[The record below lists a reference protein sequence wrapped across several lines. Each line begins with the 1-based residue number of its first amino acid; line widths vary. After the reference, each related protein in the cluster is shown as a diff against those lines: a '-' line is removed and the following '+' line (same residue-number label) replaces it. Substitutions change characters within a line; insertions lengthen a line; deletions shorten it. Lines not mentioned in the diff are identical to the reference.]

1 MGIEIF
7 LGNVAFTHK
16 KLCDEIGKGLAE
28 KIKDKT
34 GFKNQYITSFEKD
47 IIEIGKDALKSKSLA
62 KKIFEANLIIV
73 VSE

>member
-7 LGNVAFTHK
+7 LGNVAFTHE

-34 GFKNQYITSFEKD
+34 GLKID
-47 IIEIGKDALKSKSLA
+47 I
-62 KKIFEANLIIV
+62 
-73 VSE
+73 

>member
-1 MGIEIF
+1 M
-7 LGNVAFTHK
+7 
-16 KLCDEIGKGLAE
+16 
-28 KIKDKT
+28 
-34 GFKNQYITSFEKD
+34 SFEKD